1 MYQNCVFSVLQHQ
14 ADETSLDSPA
24 TSIQSQS
31 QTQIQ
36 PLLHRLQQLT
46 SDFQSAQTQLCL
58 TQERE
63 REANEKVQ
71 RWVQTCAFWFNMGKI
86 QHTKAMLNYQSTGQN
101 CEKNRIFKMFLKIYL
116 SLPMFSKSFCLII
129 NNELTM
135 SVNTF
140 KCSSFYSLKKIWQ
153 NYKIKYFFCV
163 YNKNKCFLSSK
174 SIC

>member
-1 MYQNCVFSVLQHQ
+1 MITLLSGSQLNIANSWLTLSLITLMYQNCVFSVLQHQ

-24 TSIQSQS
+24 TSNQS

-46 SDFQSAQTQLCL
+46 SEFQSTQTQLCL

-71 RWVQTCAFWFNMGKI
+71 RWVQTCAFWFNMGKFK

-101 CEKNRIFKMFLKIYL
+101 CKMNRIF
-116 SLPMFSKSFCLII
+116 
-129 NNELTM
+129 
-135 SVNTF
+135 
-140 KCSSFYSLKKIWQ
+140 
-153 NYKIKYFFCV
+153 
-163 YNKNKCFLSSK
+163 
-174 SIC
+174 